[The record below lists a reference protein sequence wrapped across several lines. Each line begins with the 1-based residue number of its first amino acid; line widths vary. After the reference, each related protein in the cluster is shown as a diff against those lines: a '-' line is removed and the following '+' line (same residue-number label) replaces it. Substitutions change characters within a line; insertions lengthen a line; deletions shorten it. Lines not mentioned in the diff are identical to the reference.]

1 MRYRRQTHDLMVPV
15 PDGPVTA
22 AVARTLVELF
32 EESYE
37 AVYGKGAGFRFAGIE
52 LTTFRVVAV
61 GRTRKPSIR
70 KPSATRA
77 PKRGTPPHF
86 RADDARLDR
95 RRHLPMAGH
104 AGRISRQRPGRGR
117 ASGNDGLYRARP
129 ERAARRRRQPFH
141 RSHLAHVPEKWEP
154 VFRQGHV
161 QNKEL
166 ERAMNIPRHSGPSR
180 GGSSIDP
187 ITFEVI
193 RHKLEA
199 ITEEQAIT
207 LKNVSGSPVVT
218 EATDFN
224 VGIYLADGAIVNMG
238 PQVIFHAGTMS
249 TVIYSIIE
257 NFSDNPGINEGD
269 MFILND
275 PYRGAIHQPDV
286 SIVMPIFHEGRR
298 IAWTGSC
305 AHELDTGGMTFGSW
319 AFGATDVQQEAMLLP
334 GVKIVEKGVLREDIW
349 QMIMGMTRLPHVVGL
364 DFKAM
369 IAANNVA
376 ARRFHQLMERY
387 GVDTVD
393 QVMRTEIDTSEKLLR
408 ERLKLIPDG
417 IYRARDFL
425 DHDGHANR
433 LYQIEVAAIKQGDTL
448 TLDMSKS
455 SPQAPGFINCTR
467 SGLRGALFTGIL
479 PILACDI
486 RWNEGVLKPVTIKVP
501 EANICNARWPAPV
514 SGATVSTA
522 WVAQNVAVAAISRM
536 VAAVPELVR
545 EGQAVTKGQFSVLT
559 MAGADRDGGPFGMLL
574 MDAMAGG
581 GGAYIDHDGL
591 DGSGDHSIPR
601 PRIGNVEGNEAS
613 GPFLYLFR
621 SFMPDTAGAGT
632 MRGGVTMGLAVTPH
646 DTDEIHTMVVGHG
659 VQVPNS
665 VGQFGGMP
673 GACAYHLLRKSNA
686 RIAELIEENSH
697 MHDLLNAGGS
707 VQRLNSKPGHFPL
720 HRGAVLAYSFQG
732 GGGYGDPIRRDPER
746 VARDVHNGL
755 VTPHWAAALYGVVL
769 RDEVVDAEATRARRG
784 AIRSERL
791 GGRTPKADPPEGNG
805 LAAVCPAIDQAKR
818 FRCLCGAD
826 LGPATETWK
835 PRASRRTVPPQAFGP
850 HITLH
855 AELELREFCCS
866 ECGTLLE
873 TEVARRGQDSLASI
887 VLDT

>member
-1 MRYRRQTHDLMVPV
+1 MQ
-15 PDGPVTA
+15 A
-22 AVARTLVELF
+22 
-32 EESYE
+32 
-37 AVYGKGAGFRFAGIE
+37 
-52 LTTFRVVAV
+52 
-61 GRTRKPSIR
+61 
-70 KPSATRA
+70 
-77 PKRGTPPHF
+77 
-86 RADDARLDR
+86 
-95 RRHLPMAGH
+95 
-104 AGRISRQRPGRGR
+104 QRP
-117 ASGNDGLYRARP
+117 N
-129 ERAARRRRQPFH
+129 
-141 RSHLAHVPEKWEP
+141 
-154 VFRQGHV
+154 
-161 QNKEL
+161 
-166 ERAMNIPRHSGPSR
+166 GPS
-180 GGSSIDP
+180 GGKAAIDP

-257 NFSDNPGINEGD
+257 NFSANPGINEGD

-286 SIVMPIFHEGRR
+286 SIVTPIFHDGRR

-319 AFGATDVQQEAMLLP
+319 AFAATDVQQEAMLLP
-334 GVKIVEKGVLREDIW
+334 GVKLVENGVLREDIW

-376 ARRFHQLMERY
+376 ARRLHQLMQRY
-387 GVDTVD
+387 GAETVD
-393 QVMRTEIDTSEKLLR
+393 QVMRTEIDTSEARLR

-417 IYRARDFL
+417 TYRARDFL

-433 LYQIEVAAIKQGDTL
+433 LYQIEVAAIKHGDTL
-448 TLDMSKS
+448 ILDMEGS

-467 SGLRGALFTGIL
+467 SGLRGALFTGLL
-479 PILACDI
+479 PILAPDI

-501 EANICNARWPAPV
+501 EANICNARWPTPV

-522 WVAQNVAVAAISRM
+522 WVVQNVAVAALSRM
-536 VAAVPELVR
+536 VACVPALVQ

-559 MAGADRDGGPFGMLL
+559 MAGRDRDGGPFGMLL

-601 PRIGNVEGNEAS
+601 PRIGNVESNEAS

-621 SFMPDTAGAGT
+621 SFIPDTEGAGT

-646 DTDEIHTMVVGHG
+646 DADELHTMVVGHG

-673 GACAYHLLRKSNA
+673 GACAYHLLRTRSLPSPTSEGGVGGG
-686 RIAELIEENSH
+686 IAELIDANAH
-697 MHDLLNAGGS
+697 MHDLLEAGDS
-707 VQRLNSKPGHFPL
+707 VRRFDSKPGHFPL
-720 HRGAVLAYSFQG
+720 HRGDVFAYSFQG
-732 GGGYGDPIRRDPER
+732 GGGYGDPIRRDPGR

-755 VTPHWAAALYGVVL
+755 VTPPWAATLYGVVL
-769 RDEVVDAEATRARRG
+769 RDGVVDVEATRTRRRE
-784 AIRSERL
+784 IRSERL
-791 GGRTPKADPPEGNG
+791 GGRTPKAEPPENTGM
-805 LAAVCPAIDQAKR
+805 AAVCPRIDDGKR

-826 LGPATETWK
+826 FGPATEDWK
-835 PRASRRTVPPQAFGP
+835 VRAHRRELVPQACGP
-850 HITLH
+850 HLTLH
-855 AELELREFCCS
+855 AELELREFVCAD
-866 ECGTLLE
+866 CGTLLE
-873 TEVARRGQDSLASI
+873 VEVARHGQESLATV
-887 VLDT
+887 VLDG

>member
-1 MRYRRQTHDLMVPV
+1 MNTPTPQSQSRSS
-15 PDGPVTA
+15 A
-22 AVARTLVELF
+22 A
-32 EESYE
+32 
-37 AVYGKGAGFRFAGIE
+37 
-52 LTTFRVVAV
+52 
-61 GRTRKPSIR
+61 
-70 KPSATRA
+70 
-77 PKRGTPPHF
+77 
-86 RADDARLDR
+86 
-95 RRHLPMAGH
+95 
-104 AGRISRQRPGRGR
+104 
-117 ASGNDGLYRARP
+117 
-129 ERAARRRRQPFH
+129 
-141 RSHLAHVPEKWEP
+141 
-154 VFRQGHV
+154 
-161 QNKEL
+161 
-166 ERAMNIPRHSGPSR
+166 
-180 GGSSIDP
+180 IDP

-249 TVIYSIIE
+249 TIIYSIIE
-257 NFSDNPGINEGD
+257 HFSDNPGINNGD
-269 MFILND
+269 MFIFND

-319 AFGATDVQQEAMLLP
+319 AFAATDVQQEAMLLP
-334 GVKIVEKGVLREDIW
+334 GVKIVERGVLREDIW

-387 GVDTVD
+387 GAATVD
-393 QVMRTEIDTSEKLLR
+393 QVMRAEIDTSETLLR
-408 ERLKLIPDG
+408 QRLKRIPDG
-417 IYRARDFL
+417 TYRARDFL

-433 LYQIEVAAIKQGDTL
+433 LYQIEVAAIKHGDTL
-448 TLDMSKS
+448 TLDMGGS

-467 SGLRGALFTGIL
+467 SGLRGALFTGLL
-479 PILACDI
+479 PILAPDI

-501 EANICNARWPAPV
+501 EANICNARWPTPV

-522 WVAQNVAVAAISRM
+522 WVAQNVAVAAMSRM
-536 VAAVPELVR
+536 VATVPDLVR

-559 MAGADRDGGPFGMLL
+559 MAGADRDGSPFGMLL

-591 DGSGDHSIPR
+591 DGSGDYSIPR
-601 PRIGNVEGNEAS
+601 PRIGNVEANEAS

-621 SFMPDTAGAGT
+621 SFIPDTAGAGT
-632 MRGGVTMGLAVTPH
+632 MRGGVTTGLAVTPH
-646 DTDEIHTMVVGHG
+646 DTDELHTMLVGHG
-659 VQVPNS
+659 VQAPNS

-673 GACAYHLLRKSNA
+673 GACANHLLRKSNA
-686 RIAELIEENSH
+686 DIAGLIEANTH
-697 MHDLLNAGGS
+697 MHDLLNAGG
-707 VQRLNSKPGHFPL
+707 VQRFDSKPGHFGL
-720 HRGAVLAYSFQG
+720 HRGDVLAYSFQG
-732 GGGYGDPIRRDPER
+732 GGGYGDPIRRDPAR
-746 VARDVHNGL
+746 VARDVRDGF
-755 VTPHWAAALYGVVL
+755 VTPAWASALYGVVV
-769 RDEVVDAEATRARRG
+769 RHDGAIAAEATAARRQ
-784 AIRSERL
+784 AIRTERL
-791 GGRTPKADPPEGNG
+791 GGKSPKAEPPPADGG
-805 LAAVCPAIDQAKR
+805 MAAVCPRIDNKR

-826 LGPATETWK
+826 LGPATASWK
-835 PRASRRTVPPQAFGP
+835 PRAHRRVVPPRDCGP
-850 HITLH
+850 YITLH
-855 AELELREFCCS
+855 EELELREFACS

-873 TEVARRGQDSLASI
+873 VEVARRGQES
-887 VLDT
+887 LDTVILDA

>member
-1 MRYRRQTHDLMVPV
+1 MSGQAKPRCSTRPAISQLISVEPDLMPA
-15 PDGPVTA
+15 PRSNA
-22 AVARTLVELF
+22 A
-32 EESYE
+32 
-37 AVYGKGAGFRFAGIE
+37 
-52 LTTFRVVAV
+52 
-61 GRTRKPSIR
+61 
-70 KPSATRA
+70 
-77 PKRGTPPHF
+77 
-86 RADDARLDR
+86 
-95 RRHLPMAGH
+95 
-104 AGRISRQRPGRGR
+104 
-117 ASGNDGLYRARP
+117 
-129 ERAARRRRQPFH
+129 
-141 RSHLAHVPEKWEP
+141 
-154 VFRQGHV
+154 
-161 QNKEL
+161 
-166 ERAMNIPRHSGPSR
+166 
-180 GGSSIDP
+180 IDP

-249 TVIYSIIE
+249 TVIHSIIE
-257 NFSDNPGINEGD
+257 HFSDNPGINEGD

-286 SIVMPIFHEGRR
+286 SIVMPIFHQGRR

-319 AFGATDVQQEAMLLP
+319 SFAATDVQQEAMLLP
-334 GVKIVEKGVLREDIW
+334 GVKIVEGGVLREDIW

-376 ARRFHQLMERY
+376 HRRFHQLMDRY
-387 GVDTVD
+387 GVETVD
-393 QVMRTEIDTSEKLLR
+393 QVMRTEIDTSETLLR
-408 ERLKLIPDG
+408 GRLKRIPDG

-433 LYQIEVAAIKQGDTL
+433 LYQIEVAAIKKGETL
-448 TLDMSKS
+448 TLDMEGS

-467 SGLRGALFTGIL
+467 SGLRGALFAGLL
-479 PILACDI
+479 PILAPDI

-501 EANICNARWPAPV
+501 EANICNARWPTPV

-522 WVAQNVAVAAISRM
+522 WVVQNVAVAALSRM
-536 VAAVPELVR
+536 VACVPDLVQ

-559 MAGADRDGGPFGMLL
+559 MAGPDRDGGPFGMLL

-581 GGAYIDHDGL
+581 GGAYVDHDGL

-601 PRIGNVEGNEAS
+601 PRVGNVEANEAS

-621 SFMPDTAGAGT
+621 SFIPDTEGAGT

-646 DTDEIHTMVVGHG
+646 DADELHTMVVGHG

-673 GACAYHLLRKSNA
+673 GACAYHLLRRSNA
-686 RIAELIEENSH
+686 SIGELIEANTH
-697 MHDLLNAGGS
+697 MQDLFNAGGS
-707 VQRLNSKPGHFPL
+707 VERLDSKPGHFPL
-720 HRGAVLAYSFQG
+720 HRGDVLAYSFQG
-732 GGGYGDPIRRDPER
+732 GGGFGDPIRRDPAR
-746 VARDVHNGL
+746 VARDVNNGL
-755 VTPHWAAALYGVVL
+755 VTVSWASTLYGVVM
-769 RDEVVDAEATRARRG
+769 RDGKVDVAATRDRRR
-784 AIRSERL
+784 AIRTERV
-791 GGRTPKADPPEGNG
+791 GGNAPKAEPPETTGI
-805 LAAVCPAIDQAKR
+805 AAVCPRIDGGNR

-826 LGPATETWK
+826 LGPASEDWK
-835 PRASRRTVPPQAFGP
+835 AHVEWRNLPPQACGP
-850 HITLH
+850 YLTLH
-855 AELELREFCCS
+855 AELELREFICR

-873 TEVARRGQDSLASI
+873 VEVARRGQASLQTIAIDSGVAPNGRE
-887 VLDT
+887 

>member
-1 MRYRRQTHDLMVPV
+1 MNT
-15 PDGPVTA
+15 
-22 AVARTLVELF
+22 
-32 EESYE
+32 
-37 AVYGKGAGFRFAGIE
+37 
-52 LTTFRVVAV
+52 
-61 GRTRKPSIR
+61 
-70 KPSATRA
+70 
-77 PKRGTPPHF
+77 
-86 RADDARLDR
+86 
-95 RRHLPMAGH
+95 
-104 AGRISRQRPGRGR
+104 QRPNGQ
-117 ASGNDGLYRARP
+117 SGGN
-129 ERAARRRRQPFH
+129 AA
-141 RSHLAHVPEKWEP
+141 
-154 VFRQGHV
+154 
-161 QNKEL
+161 
-166 ERAMNIPRHSGPSR
+166 
-180 GGSSIDP
+180 IDP

-257 NFSDNPGINEGD
+257 NFSANPGINEGD

-319 AFGATDVQQEAMLLP
+319 AFAATDVQQEAMLLP
-334 GVKIVEKGVLREDIW
+334 GVKLVENGVLREDIW

-376 ARRFHQLMERY
+376 ARRFHQLMQRY
-387 GVDTVD
+387 GAKTVD
-393 QVMRTEIDTSEKLLR
+393 QVMRTEIDTSEARLR

-417 IYRARDFL
+417 TYRARDFL

-433 LYQIEVAAIKQGDTL
+433 LYQIEVAAIKHGDTL
-448 TLDMSKS
+448 VLDMEGS

-467 SGLRGALFTGIL
+467 SGLRGALFTGLL
-479 PILACDI
+479 PILAPDI

-501 EANICNARWPAPV
+501 EANICNARWPSPV

-522 WVAQNVAVAAISRM
+522 WVVQNVAVAALSRM
-536 VAAVPELVR
+536 VACVPELVQ

-559 MAGADRDGGPFGMLL
+559 MAGPDRDGGPFGILL

-601 PRIGNVEGNEAS
+601 PRIGNVESNEAS

-621 SFMPDTAGAGT
+621 SFMADTAGAGT

-646 DTDEIHTMVVGHG
+646 DADELHTMVVGHG

-673 GACAYHLLRKSNA
+673 GACAYHLLRAPTLPSPA
-686 RIAELIEENSH
+686 SGGGMGGGIAELIDANAH
-697 MHDLLNAGGS
+697 MHDLLDAGGS
-707 VQRLNSKPGHFPL
+707 VRRFDSKPGHFPL
-720 HRGAVLAYSFQG
+720 HRGDVLAYSFQG
-732 GGGYGDPIRRDPER
+732 GGGYGDPIRRDPGH

-755 VTPHWAAALYGVVL
+755 VTPPWAAALYGVVL
-769 RDEVVDAEATRARRG
+769 HDGAVDAEATRTRRRD
-784 AIRSERL
+784 IRSERL
-791 GGRTPKADPPEGNG
+791 GGHARKAEPPENTG
-805 LAAVCPAIDQAKR
+805 LAAVCPRIDDGKR
-818 FRCLCGAD
+818 FRCLCGTD
-826 LGPATETWK
+826 LGPATEDWK
-835 PRASRRTVPPQAFGP
+835 ARAYRRQVAPSACGP
-850 HITLH
+850 HLTLH
-855 AELELREFCCS
+855 AELELREFVCAD
-866 ECGTLLE
+866 CGTLLE
-873 TEVARRGQDSLASI
+873 LEVARHGQESLATV
-887 VLDT
+887 VLDE

>member
-1 MRYRRQTHDLMVPV
+1 MNRPH
-15 PDGPVTA
+15 
-22 AVARTLVELF
+22 
-32 EESYE
+32 
-37 AVYGKGAGFRFAGIE
+37 
-52 LTTFRVVAV
+52 
-61 GRTRKPSIR
+61 
-70 KPSATRA
+70 
-77 PKRGTPPHF
+77 GT
-86 RADDARLDR
+86 
-95 RRHLPMAGH
+95 
-104 AGRISRQRPGRGR
+104 
-117 ASGNDGLYRARP
+117 
-129 ERAARRRRQPFH
+129 
-141 RSHLAHVPEKWEP
+141 
-154 VFRQGHV
+154 
-161 QNKEL
+161 
-166 ERAMNIPRHSGPSR
+166 
-180 GGSSIDP
+180 IDP

-257 NFSDNPGINEGD
+257 HFSVNPGINEGD

-319 AFGATDVQQEAMLLP
+319 AFAATDVQQEAMLLP
-334 GVKIVEKGVLREDIW
+334 GVKLVENGVLREDIW

-376 ARRFHQLMERY
+376 SRRFRELMQRY
-387 GVDTVD
+387 GVETVD
-393 QVMRTEIDTSEKLLR
+393 QVMRTEIDTSERLLR
-408 ERLKLIPDG
+408 ERLARIPDG
-417 IYRARDFL
+417 VYRARDFL

-433 LYQIEVAAIKQGDTL
+433 LYQIEVAAVKRGDEL
-448 TLDMSKS
+448 VLDMEGS

-467 SGLRGALFTGIL
+467 SGLRGALFTGLL
-479 PILACDI
+479 PILAPGI

-501 EANICNARWPAPV
+501 EANICNAAWPTPV

-522 WVAQNVAVAAISRM
+522 WVAQNVAVAALSRM
-536 VAAVPELVR
+536 VACVPDMVQ
-545 EGQAVTKGQFSVLT
+545 EGQAVTKGQFSVMT
-559 MAGADRDGGPFGMLL
+559 MAGRDRDGGPFGMLL

-601 PRIGNVEGNEAS
+601 PRIGNVESNEAS

-621 SFMPDTAGAGT
+621 SFVPDTAGAGT
-632 MRGGVTMGLAVTPH
+632 MRGGVTAGLAVTPH
-646 DTDEIHTMVVGHG
+646 DADELHTMVVGHG

-665 VGQFGGMP
+665 IGQFGGMP
-673 GACAYHLLRKSNA
+673 GACAYHLLRNSNA
-686 RIAELIEENSH
+686 GIGELIDANTH
-697 MHDLLNAGGS
+697 MRDVLDAGGS
-707 VQRLNSKPGHFPL
+707 VQRFDSKPGHFPL
-720 HRGAVLAYSFQG
+720 RRGDVLAYSFQG
-732 GGGYGDPIRRDPER
+732 GGGYGDSIRRDPTS
-746 VARDVHNGL
+746 VARDVANGF
-755 VTPHWAAALYGVVL
+755 VTPHWASALYGVVL
-769 RDEVVDAEATRARRG
+769 QDGAIDAKATRARRRE
-784 AIRSERL
+784 IRSERL
-791 GGRTPKADPPEGNG
+791 GGRAPKADPPDADGI
-805 LAAVCPAIDQAKR
+805 AIVCPRIENRNR

-826 LGPATETWK
+826 LGPASEDWK
-835 PRASRRTVPPQAFGP
+835 ARAHRRVVPPQSFGP
-850 HITLH
+850 HLTLH
-855 AELELREFCCS
+855 AELELREFACT

-873 TEVARRGQDSLASI
+873 VEVARRGQASLATI

>member
-1 MRYRRQTHDLMVPV
+1 
-15 PDGPVTA
+15 
-22 AVARTLVELF
+22 
-32 EESYE
+32 
-37 AVYGKGAGFRFAGIE
+37 
-52 LTTFRVVAV
+52 
-61 GRTRKPSIR
+61 
-70 KPSATRA
+70 
-77 PKRGTPPHF
+77 
-86 RADDARLDR
+86 
-95 RRHLPMAGH
+95 
-104 AGRISRQRPGRGR
+104 
-117 ASGNDGLYRARP
+117 
-129 ERAARRRRQPFH
+129 
-141 RSHLAHVPEKWEP
+141 
-154 VFRQGHV
+154 
-161 QNKEL
+161 
-166 ERAMNIPRHSGPSR
+166 MNIPRHNGQSR

-199 ITEEQAIT
+199 TTEEQAIT

-257 NFSDNPGINEGD
+257 HFSDNPGINEGD

-334 GVKIVEKGVLREDIW
+334 GVKIVEQGVLREDIW

-387 GVDTVD
+387 GVETVD
-393 QVMRTEIDTSEKLLR
+393 QVMRTEIDTSERLLR

-448 TLDMSKS
+448 TLDMSES

-486 RWNEGVLKPVTIKVP
+486 RWNEGVLKPVAIKVP
-501 EANICNARWPAPV
+501 EANICNARWPTPV

-581 GGAYIDHDGL
+581 GGGPRTKSAAL
-591 DGSGDHSIPR
+591 AQRAATRVVASGAAGR
-601 PRIGNVEGNEAS
+601 VGATPRIFDVRGRRSVTIDWGAKRSHRPHACGCGSIGPAS
-613 GPFLYLFR
+613 GRGRLRPA
-621 SFMPDTAGAGT
+621 PAVGTAEA
-632 MRGGVTMGLAVTPH
+632 RGPGGS
-646 DTDEIHTMVVGHG
+646 MVVSRLGRLPISRSLISSPLR
-659 VQVPNS
+659 VSNS
-665 VGQFGGMP
+665 
-673 GACAYHLLRKSNA
+673 
-686 RIAELIEENSH
+686 
-697 MHDLLNAGGS
+697 
-707 VQRLNSKPGHFPL
+707 SKP
-720 HRGAVLAYSFQG
+720 
-732 GGGYGDPIRRDPER
+732 
-746 VARDVHNGL
+746 
-755 VTPHWAAALYGVVL
+755 
-769 RDEVVDAEATRARRG
+769 
-784 AIRSERL
+784 
-791 GGRTPKADPPEGNG
+791 
-805 LAAVCPAIDQAKR
+805 
-818 FRCLCGAD
+818 
-826 LGPATETWK
+826 
-835 PRASRRTVPPQAFGP
+835 
-850 HITLH
+850 
-855 AELELREFCCS
+855 
-866 ECGTLLE
+866 
-873 TEVARRGQDSLASI
+873 LASI
-887 VLDT
+887 SISSRFAVRIALAS